1 MITVNGKKYDGAGM
15 TVMELL
21 EAEGYPKVAVAVE
34 CNEKIIPKA
43 EFETYHFAEGDIV
56 EIVRFVGG
64 GSR

>member
-1 MITVNGKKYDGAGM
+1 MVKVNGKEYDGVGM

-34 CNEKIIPKA
+34 CNEQIVPKA
-43 EFETYHFAEGDIV
+43 EFETFKFSEGDVI

>member
-1 MITVNGKKYDGAGM
+1 MITVNGNVYDGAGM

-21 EAEGYPKVAVAVE
+21 EEQGYPKATVAVE
-34 CNEKIIPKA
+34 CNENIVPKA
-43 EFETYHFAEGDIV
+43 EFETFKFTDGDVI